1 MEFVDAIDARVGPY
15 AMLTHTPHADDIQN
29 FKHSVANFLMAVE
42 PYQYHGSG
50 FSYSCDDGWLSTDP
64 AVTHSFAAPLGAP
77 LGPANASAGC
87 PQGRKPAA
95 KGSVCVRTRT
105 FESGTKVLIN
115 ATSGSSCVAWS
126 DGQNMSISR
135 DPEGPDACVMAS
147 DHDW

>member
-42 PYQYHGSG
+42 PYQYLGSG

-77 LGPANASAGC
+77 LGPANASAG
-87 PQGRKPAA
+87 KSEAA
-95 KGSVCVRTRT
+95 
-105 FESGTKVLIN
+105 
-115 ATSGSSCVAWS
+115 SS
-126 DGQNMSISR
+126 
-135 DPEGPDACVMAS
+135 
-147 DHDW
+147 H